1 MSYFSSKIN
10 NVDRIEA
17 MKARLNASNII
28 KEDHLS
34 QSIHCRREPGFKS
47 SILSGNLNLPLQNNH
62 KVSDMKSRVEREMN
76 QGIKLATD
84 KKQLVLLIEDQNE
97 LQSKIKSDYERQIS
111 HTKNQIDLNERN
123 IAELSRE
130 LNIRLEKISKVRDG
144 NDQMES
150 EFNSLS
156 EENRALENEIKR
168 LGEKTTSKIGDMQ
181 QKMQIVLHDFE
192 TQKDKHQQELDRLN
206 HFSTEKIK
214 RLEEDLTK
222 KAELAQN
229 RYNDML
235 VSKQN
240 TEAEFYRLQD
250 TKKRAETELDDK
262 IRVMKQE
269 FYEEDQAQFEGIL
282 RINQNKLRS
291 VIENK
296 EMLMKKQIS
305 LQKDLDVLKPELKKD
320 ERELLNYN
328 QTLNEELNVARED
341 IMRIQKDIEET
352 RNKNMNIEANLQ
364 KYHSEIN
371 KNSFSFKQISD
382 NSKFKVKDL
391 VEKFRGEVVAA
402 QARLLAQQKKN
413 KDLTNELSDAENKF
427 NVIEKN
433 TQRMVETM
441 KTQLNRNIV
450 NTISE
455 HKDINRS
462 NVRDVIQSSQLN
474 HFF

>member
-1 MSYFSSKIN
+1 MSYYSSKLN
-10 NVDRIEA
+10 NDDRIEA
-17 MKARLNASNII
+17 IKTRLKTSNII
-28 KEDHLS
+28 KEDHLN
-34 QSIHCRREPGFKS
+34 QSIHSRREPAFKS
-47 SILSGNLNLPLQNNH
+47 SIIGGNLNLPLQNNH
-62 KVSDMKSRVEREMN
+62 KIADMKNRVEREMN
-76 QGIKLATD
+76 QGIRLTTD

-97 LQSKIKSDYERQIS
+97 IQSKIKSDYERQIT
-111 HTKNQIDLNERN
+111 HTKNQIDINDRN

-130 LNIRLEKISKVRDG
+130 LHARLDKISKIRDG
-144 NDQMES
+144 NDQMEN

-156 EENRALENEIKR
+156 EENKALENEIKR
-168 LGEKTTSKIGDMQ
+168 LGEKTTSKIMEMQ
-181 QKMQIVLHDFE
+181 QKMQNVLHELE
-192 TQKDKHQQELDRLN
+192 TQKDRHQQELDRLN

-214 RLEEDLTK
+214 RLEEDLSK
-222 KAELAQN
+222 KAQTAQD
-229 RYNDML
+229 RYNDLMG
-235 VSKQN
+235 SKQSA
-240 TEAEFYRLQD
+240 EAELYRLQD

-269 FYEEDQAQFEGIL
+269 FYDEDQAQFEGIL

-296 EMLMKKQIS
+296 EMLMKKQTS
-305 LQKDLDVLKPELKKD
+305 LQKDLEILNQELDKA
-320 ERELLNYN
+320 ERELLNSN

-341 IMRIQKDIEET
+341 MMRIQKDIEEI

-371 KNSFSFKQISD
+371 KNTFNFKQISD

-391 VEKFRGEVVAA
+391 VEKFRGEVVSA

-413 KDLTNELSDAENKF
+413 KDLTDELADTENKF
-427 NVIEKN
+427 NVIEKSA
-433 TQRMVETM
+433 QKMVESV
-441 KTQLNRNIV
+441 KTQLNRNIL

-474 HFF
+474 RFF